1 MWNDRALASRRSKP
15 NLEMASFAH
24 SRPLDR
30 HSSASAALSR
40 DERDCGQTI
49 FCLHFAHATYGR
61 PLGSIIVIE
70 ASPPPEQLLDIAQ
83 LQFHISRAA
92 VVALAGIRRV
102 FHLAQ
107 QRVHLFRFE
116 AAAGAD
122 RAVAGH

>member
-24 SRPLDR
+24 SKPLDR

-61 PLGSIIVIE
+61 PFGSIIVIKTL
-70 ASPPPEQLLDIAQ
+70 SSPEQLLDIAQ
-83 LQFHISRAA
+83 LQFHIGRPA

-107 QRVHLFRFE
+107 QCVHLFRLE
-116 AAAGAD
+116 ASP
-122 RAVAGH
+122 